1 MKAHEHA
8 VRVTCARIEE
18 ALGSNPAFE
27 QIEPHFY
34 IVRQGS
40 AFVYI
45 HVLPSEPDGA
55 LVRFT
60 AQLASE
66 VQMTPDL
73 ALKLLRINARL
84 RFGAFGYVRKHS
96 CVTLSHTLLGGA
108 TLDRDELVMAL
119 RDLVTIADEY
129 DDEIVEEAG
138 GKRMQDLLHDSVM
151 RVLAD
156 ELRPTNGW
164 ERD

>member
-1 MKAHEHA
+1 MKAKEQA
-8 VRVTCARIEE
+8 IRVTCARIEE
-18 ALGSNPAFE
+18 ALGGSAAFE
-27 QIEPHFY
+27 QVEPQFY

-40 AFVYI
+40 AYVYI
-45 HVLPSEPDGA
+45 QVVSWEPDRA

-73 ALKLLRINARL
+73 ALKLLRLNARL

-108 TLDRDELVMAL
+108 TLDRDELLLTL
-119 RDLVTIADEY
+119 RDLATIADEY
-129 DDEIVEEAG
+129 DDAIVEEAG
-138 GKRMQDLLHDSVM
+138 GKRMQDLLHDQVL
-151 RVLAD
+151 RVLAE
-156 ELRPTNGW
+156 ELRTRTGW
-164 ERD
+164 ERG